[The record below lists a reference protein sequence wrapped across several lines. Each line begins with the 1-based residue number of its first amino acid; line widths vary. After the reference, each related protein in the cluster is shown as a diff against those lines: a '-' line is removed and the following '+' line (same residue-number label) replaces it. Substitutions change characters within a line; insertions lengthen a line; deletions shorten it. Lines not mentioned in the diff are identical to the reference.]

1 MTDTSSDIILIQY
14 NVLEDHL
21 IKLGCES
28 SLNGIIRVYATIF
41 KLNKFNPKTIFYE
54 KVIINR
60 ILEENNLAKL

>member
-1 MTDTSSDIILIQY
+1 
-14 NVLEDHL
+14 LEDHL
-21 IKLGCES
+21 TKLGCES